1 MRSLKDNDPAVRA
14 ALMADLR
21 SSCSGQLPSVGIFWY
36 NPKEHAFFGVRKEE
50 LSPVRVEAAASDG
63 LPFINYPELH
73 RDVWN
78 QLHLPGEYE
87 STPRGRVSWVIDK
100 FVVLVGEWAR
110 PVEAE
115 LSLLVEKEFSLPC
128 FEFVLDRHF

>member
-1 MRSLKDNDPAVRA
+1 MRSLKDNDPAARA

-21 SSCSGQLPSVGIFWY
+21 SSCSGQLPSMGIFWY
-36 NPKEHAFFGVRKEE
+36 NPEEHTLYGVRKEE
-50 LSPVRVEAAASDG
+50 LFPVRVDAAASDG

-73 RDVWN
+73 HDVWN

-100 FVVLVGEWAR
+100 FVVLVGEWAW
-110 PVEAE
+110 PVQEE
-115 LSLLVEKEFSLPC
+115 LAALLEEEFSLTC
-128 FEFVLDRHF
+128 FEFVFDSHF